1 MGGRRWHVSFNYE
14 SWSYLLQVCIQTN
27 PFLLFV
33 GVITLA
39 NLKGKSIVPFLELEP
54 DVLSTQKTPKNLV

>member
-1 MGGRRWHVSFNYE
+1 MRDDDMWASTMRVDL
-14 SWSYLLQVCIQTN
+14 YLLQVCIQTN

>member
-1 MGGRRWHVSFNYE
+1 MRVDL
-14 SWSYLLQVCIQTN
+14 YLLQVCIQTN